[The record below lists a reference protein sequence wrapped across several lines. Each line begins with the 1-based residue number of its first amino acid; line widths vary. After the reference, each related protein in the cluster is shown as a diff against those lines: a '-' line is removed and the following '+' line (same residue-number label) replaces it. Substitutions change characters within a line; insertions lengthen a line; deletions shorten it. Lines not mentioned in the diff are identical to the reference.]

1 MRRRSTSAFLLA
13 LLVFSSLIGT
23 TGCAPV
29 SQAELVRLEN
39 RIESLLELSTYEHI
53 YRDLVYFGEERSFL
67 FVKTVD
73 RAVLFSIDIRVRA
86 GIDLARGVTVT
97 PDRRDPDRIYVRLPR
112 AEVLAVDADES
123 SIEQYFIREQGGRI
137 GLLDLTDQLD
147 EAKIRVTEEAVE
159 RGILERADENA
170 RRLISGF
177 LSMAGFTEVVFA
189 TDAEPRGE
197 ELRG

>member
-1 MRRRSTSAFLLA
+1 MRHRSSPAFLLA
-13 LLVFSSLIGT
+13 VLIAVALLAV
-23 TGCAPV
+23 TGCAPL
-29 SQAELVRLEN
+29 SQAETVRLEN

-67 FVKTVD
+67 FIKTVD

-86 GIDLARGVTVT
+86 GIDLADGVTVT
-97 PDRRDPDRIYVRLPR
+97 ADRRDPQRIYVRLPD

-123 SIEQYFIREQGGRI
+123 SIEEYFIREQGGRV
-137 GLLDLTDQLD
+137 GLLELTDQID
-147 EAKIRVTEEAVE
+147 EAKARVAEEAVE

-170 RRLISGF
+170 RELITGF
-177 LSMAGFTEVVFA
+177 LRMAGFAEVVFA
-189 TDAEPRGE
+189 TGDEGTDE